1 MDEAA
6 GVFVDLKTGQRQP
19 LSDAIEAGLVTAE
32 YENGQ
37 ESNGNGRTDTQTYAV
52 NSVVDQVPL
61 TPATITIP
69 YLSIRLLKPQ
79 VSVTEA
85 VSVTGCRCTESRPEL
100 ETVNK

>member
-37 ESNGNGRTDTQTYAV
+37 ETNGNGRTDTQTYAV
-52 NSVVDQVPL
+52 NSVVDQVYDSRRHS
-61 TPATITIP
+61 IP